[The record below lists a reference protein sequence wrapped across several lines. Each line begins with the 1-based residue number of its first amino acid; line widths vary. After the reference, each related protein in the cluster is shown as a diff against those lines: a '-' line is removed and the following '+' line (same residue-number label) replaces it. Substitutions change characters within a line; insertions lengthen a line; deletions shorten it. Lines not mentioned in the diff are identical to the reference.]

1 MFILVIILIL
11 IIVALTCILF
21 ITKRNNDNDN
31 DNNNDNDNQTNHN
44 DNQINKR
51 KLNKQLKW
59 LKKAFNGE
67 EEEGFQLFFIN
78 KNDVTDVKLTYEIL
92 SAKKAV
98 EQNNIRENYN
108 AISFDEQDKYCEYK
122 ITYNDKLKV
131 NDNTGNNFAQYE
143 ILVNKENKIEKLHK
157 QFMKESN
164 FDENDL
170 VSYYKAII
178 ESKKIDEDEVKN
190 IAKTYFTMTNQ
201 LYRLKTLSRS
211 ENVNEAISK
220 SHITQGFD
228 QSQLKKEL
236 NELLKN

>member
-1 MFILVIILIL
+1 MFIIVTILIL
-11 IIVALTCILF
+11 IIITLICVTFIL
-21 ITKRNNDNDN
+21 KKNNN
-31 DNNNDNDNQTNHN
+31 DNNNNNNQTNYD

-59 LKKAFNGE
+59 LRKAFNGE
-67 EEEGFQLFFIN
+67 EEEGCQRFFIN
-78 KNDVTDVKLTYEIL
+78 KNDITDVKLTYELL

-108 AISFDEQDKYCEYK
+108 AISFDLQDKYCRYQITPYNNLEVYDSTDSIEEY
-122 ITYNDKLKV
+122 
-131 NDNTGNNFAQYE
+131 
-143 ILVNKENKIEKLHK
+143 KIEKLQEK
-157 QFMKESN
+157 FMKESN

-190 IAKTYFTMTNQ
+190 IAKTYFTMVNQ

-211 ENVNEAISK
+211 ETVNEAISK

-228 QSQLKKEL
+228 ESQLKKEL

>member
-1 MFILVIILIL
+1 MFIYITTTIILI
-11 IIVALTCILF
+11 IIIIALMYVTFIL
-21 ITKRNNDNDN
+21 KK
-31 DNNNDNDNQTNHN
+31 NNNNNNQTNHN
-44 DNQINKR
+44 NNQINKR

-59 LKKAFNGE
+59 LRKAFNGE
-67 EEEGFQLFFIN
+67 EEEGCQRFFIN
-78 KNDVTDVKLTYEIL
+78 KNDITDVKLTYELL

-108 AISFDEQDKYCEYK
+108 AISFDKQDQYYEYK
-122 ITYNDKLKV
+122 ITFNDKLKI
-131 NDNTGNNFAQYE
+131 NNNIDLNPEKYEKLLDNE
-143 ILVNKENKIEKLHK
+143 SKIEKLQEK
-157 QFMKESN
+157 FMKESN

-190 IAKTYFTMTNQ
+190 IAKTYFTMVNQ

-228 QSQLKKEL
+228 ESQLKKEL

>member
-1 MFILVIILIL
+1 MFILVTILIL

-21 ITKRNNDNDN
+21 ITKRN
-31 DNNNDNDNQTNHN
+31 DNNNDNNQTNHN
-44 DNQINKR
+44 DNQINER

-67 EEEGFQLFFIN
+67 EEEGCQRFFIN
-78 KNDVTDVKLTYEIL
+78 KNDITDVKLTYELL

-108 AISFDEQDKYCEYK
+108 AISFDKQDQYYEYK
-122 ITYNDKLKV
+122 ITFNDKLKI
-131 NDNTGNNFAQYE
+131 NNNIDLNPEKYEKLLDNE
-143 ILVNKENKIEKLHK
+143 SKIEKLQEK
-157 QFMKESN
+157 FMKESN

-178 ESKKIDEDEVKN
+178 ESKKIDNEEVKN
-190 IAKTYFTMTNQ
+190 IAKTYFTMINQ
-201 LYRLKTLSRS
+201 LYRLTTLNRS
-211 ENVNEAISK
+211 EKVNEVINK

-228 QSQLKKEL
+228 QSQLKQEL
-236 NELLKN
+236 KELLKK